1 MIWQDFVKTV
11 VCAVTVGVACGCAA
25 ERTTEDSAVQEF
37 HQRLQQDRAD
47 LIYAGASTFLRD
59 QLSEAQFRHFLSETR
74 SLGALEQ
81 TERAQLTRTSVP
93 GGPDLIVAFYNS
105 RYEQATC
112 LESFSWHAEKEG
124 LKLASYSCARNMQVS
139 CPGGVAGSKCET
151 SPVPTPGFAG
161 LP

>member
-1 MIWQDFVKTV
+1 MILQDFVKPF
-11 VCAVTVGVACGCAA
+11 VCAVVVGVACGCAA
-25 ERTTEDSAVQEF
+25 QRTNEDAAVREF
-37 HQRLQQDRAD
+37 HQRLEQDRTD

-59 QLSEAQFRHFLSETR
+59 QLSEGQFRHFLSETR
-74 SLGALEQ
+74 NLGALEQ

-105 RYEQATC
+105 RYEHAAC
-112 LESFSWHAEKEG
+112 LESFTWRAETDG
-124 LKLASYSCARNMQVS
+124 LKLASYSCARNMQVT